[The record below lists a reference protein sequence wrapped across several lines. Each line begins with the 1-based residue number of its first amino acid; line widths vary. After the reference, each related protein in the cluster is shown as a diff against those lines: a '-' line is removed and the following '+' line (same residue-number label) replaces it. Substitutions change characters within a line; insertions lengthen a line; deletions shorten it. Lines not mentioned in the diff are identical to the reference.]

1 MWRELELLKCENAV
15 LQRELAEHKNGGST
29 IASRTT
35 TTPLI
40 RLKEVSDLF
49 ADFTGEKNNFDA
61 WKGQSE
67 MLRTMYRL
75 KTRWKLLSRHMKG
88 KARVISTPTH
98 FQLSVELFKN
108 MDLKKM
114 FNPRRSKLEWR
125 RNFEKNRAWQTGES
139 FTAYFHAKTIL
150 TKLRLPRTNWLII

>member
-1 MWRELELLKCENAV
+1 
-15 LQRELAEHKNGGST
+15 
-29 IASRTT
+29 
-35 TTPLI
+35 
-40 RLKEVSDLF
+40 
-49 ADFTGEKNNFDA
+49 
-61 WKGQSE
+61 
-67 MLRTMYRL
+67 
-75 KTRWKLLSRHMKG
+75 MKG

-150 TKLRLPRTNWLII
+150 TNKVSIVKDELTDYLIIN